1 MYGVRGQHGVTWGHR
16 GQILIFT
23 YNALSPLCYI
33 ALTCNSYIIISLRPS
48 TYFMGSKVNLGL
60 PPPAGYA
67 VFDGNMS
74 SSFLPCP
81 PQRGRVLYCI
91 SFFLACWCT
100 SRLLYLTCF
109 FLSFFLSFFFF
120 FLSFWQHAI
129 FTYFPKLD
137 FDQTWPKWPDCWP
150 LLGHKQRWRQRSR
163 RGHTGQ
169 KRGQKRV
176 NFHQKRINS
185 YRLRSIDT
193 WLMHIYQLEPL
204 YKSYGPKKI
213 SGVIWGHRG
222 QT

>member
-1 MYGVRGQHGVTWGHR
+1 MLHR
-16 GQILIFT
+16 I
-23 YNALSPLCYI
+23 P
-33 ALTCNSYIIISLRPS
+33 CNSYIDTGLKGWVMGPLLVSLLVHQQA
-48 TYFMGSKVNLGL
+48 F
-60 PPPAGYA
+60 
-67 VFDGNMS
+67 VFYV
-74 SSFLPCP
+74 FLF
-81 PQRGRVLYCI
+81 
-91 SFFLACWCT
+91 SFFFLSLACWCT

-109 FLSFFLSFFFF
+109 FFLFSFFF

-137 FDQTWPKWPDCWP
+137 FDQTWPKWPERWP
-150 LLGHKQRWRQRSR
+150 LLRHKQRWRQRSH

-185 YRLRSIDT
+185 HRLRSIDT

-204 YKSYGPKKI
+204 YKSYGPKKS

-222 QT
+222 QKWKRHSYSMKNMKIAPK